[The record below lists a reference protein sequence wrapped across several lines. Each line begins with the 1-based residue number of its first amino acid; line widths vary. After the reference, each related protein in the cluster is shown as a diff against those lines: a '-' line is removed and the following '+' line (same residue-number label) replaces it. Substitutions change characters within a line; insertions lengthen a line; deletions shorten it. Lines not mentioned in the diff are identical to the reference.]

1 VALGRKRKKER
12 PMSNGSSGPHSCS
25 CQSCQLQVTQV
36 RLVPRTDHIRRLHP
50 KPGFCLRL
58 SLSRQNRLS
67 CQPVQETHHHA
78 QSHHPPPSPAAP
90 PPSDIRPRSEYR
102 HLQPS
107 LLHHQQPSFAD
118 QHSPLPRLLCPLGV
132 FCLPLRVNLEIP
144 IFAREHRVLTH
155 APRRPDSHRRRSVE
169 YVFSLTSNTL

>member
-1 VALGRKRKKER
+1 MAPAGPTVALASLASYRSPK
-12 PMSNGSSGPHSCS
+12 SG
-25 CQSCQLQVTQV
+25 
-36 RLVPRTDHIRRLHP
+36 
-50 KPGFCLRL
+50 
-58 SLSRQNRLS
+58 LS
-67 CQPVQETHHHA
+67 CARTISADSTLSQASASDSRFLDKTVCPASPSKKPIITHKA
-78 QSHHPPPSPAAP
+78 TIHHPALQPPLA
-90 PPSDIRPRSEYR
+90 SDIRPRSEYR